1 MQSSTNS
8 DFPTN
13 RNMHLLYGFSA
24 ARSALFLLAVLV
36 PYLEDH
42 VGLTFR
48 EILLTEAA
56 FAATMVLAEVPSG
69 WIADQ
74 WKRKSALVI
83 GTILW
88 AMGILLL
95 WTADGFGQVVA
106 SQIALGLAV
115 SMHSGA
121 DSALLYD
128 SLLCRGQQARYLN
141 VESRRH
147 GLSLG
152 CLAVASAVAGPLYV
166 WHPQSVFA
174 FSFASIML
182 CGVFAMLL
190 HEPPRQRS
198 HRGRFNFAAMIIVV
212 TTICRANP
220 IVLWTI
226 LFAAGLMATT
236 KAAVWV
242 QQAYLRLLEVDLIWF
257 GPIAAAGFLVG
268 GIASQFGPS
277 VDRTIGPQKTL
288 GITAALVVLGF
299 VIGGAFPSLAM
310 LPLLFV
316 GAAAYGIADPALK
329 ALVNSQVESDHRA
342 TILSVLGLA
351 PQLTFIVLSHFVGQV
366 VDNHGAGDGFVF
378 LALFA
383 AVAAGCGW
391 LGLTRSLTKHTHR
404 M

>member
-1 MQSSTNS
+1 MQSTTNS
-8 DFPTN
+8 DFPTG
-13 RNMHLLYGFSA
+13 RNVLFLYGFSA
-24 ARSALFLLAVLV
+24 ARAALFLLAVLV
-36 PYLEDH
+36 PYLEDQ

-74 WKRKSALVI
+74 WQRKNALVI
-83 GTILW
+83 GAMLW
-88 AMGILLL
+88 AAGILLL
-95 WTADGFGQVVA
+95 WTADGFAQVVA
-106 SQIALGLAV
+106 SQIAMGLAV
-115 SMHSGA
+115 SMQSGA

-128 SLLCRGQQARYLN
+128 SLLCRGRQTQYLN

-147 GLSLG
+147 GLSLAS
-152 CLAVASAVAGPLYV
+152 LAVASAIAGPLYV
-166 WHPQSVFA
+166 WYPQSVFA
-174 FSFASIML
+174 FTFAAIML

-190 HEPPRQRS
+190 HEPPRQRP
-198 HRGRFNFAAMIIVV
+198 HRGRFNFAAMVIVV
-212 TTICRANP
+212 IAACRANA
-220 IVLWTI
+220 IVLSTI

-236 KAAVWV
+236 KASVWV
-242 QQAYLRLLEVDLIWF
+242 QQAYLRLLEVDLFWF

-268 GIASQFGPS
+268 GIASQFGPA
-277 VDRTIGPQKTL
+277 VDRAVGPQKTL

-299 VIGGAFPSLAM
+299 AIGGAFPSLAM
-310 LPLLFV
+310 IPLLFV
-316 GAAAYGIADPALK
+316 GTAAYGIADPALK

-383 AVAAGCGW
+383 AIAAGCGW
-391 LGLTRSLTKHTHR
+391 LGLMRSLNNPAHR
-404 M
+404 I

>member
-1 MQSSTNS
+1 MQSTTNS
-8 DFPTN
+8 DFPTD
-13 RNMHLLYGFSA
+13 RNALLLYGFSA

-74 WKRKSALVI
+74 WQRKSALVI

-95 WTADGFGQVVA
+95 WTAGGFGQVVA
-106 SQIALGLAV
+106 SQIAMGLAV

-128 SLLCRGQQARYLN
+128 SLLCREQQTRYLN

-152 CLAVASAVAGPLYV
+152 SLAVASAVAGPLYV
-166 WHPQSVFA
+166 WHPQSIFA
-174 FSFASIML
+174 FSFASIVL
-182 CGVFAMLL
+182 CGVFAILL

-242 QQAYLRLLEVDLIWF
+242 QQAYLRLLEIDLIWF
-257 GPIAAAGFLVG
+257 GPIAATGFLVG
-268 GIASQFGPS
+268 GIASQFGPL
-277 VDRTIGPQKTL
+277 VDRVIGPQKTL

-299 VIGGAFPSLAM
+299 AIGGAFPSLEM
-310 LPLLFV
+310 IPLLFV
-316 GAAAYGIADPALK
+316 GAAAYGIANPALK
-329 ALVNSQVESDHRA
+329 ALLNSQVESDHRA
-342 TILSVLGLA
+342 TILSVFGLA
-351 PQLTFIVLSHFVGQV
+351 RQLTFIVLSHFVGQV

-378 LALFA
+378 MALLPPSRRGAVGLA
-383 AVAAGCGW
+383 
-391 LGLTRSLTKHTHR
+391 
-404 M
+404 